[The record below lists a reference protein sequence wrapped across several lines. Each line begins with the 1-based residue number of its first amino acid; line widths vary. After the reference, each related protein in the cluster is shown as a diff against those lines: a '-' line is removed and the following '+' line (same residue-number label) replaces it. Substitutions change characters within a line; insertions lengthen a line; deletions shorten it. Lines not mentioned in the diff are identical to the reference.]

1 LDPDPIKIL
10 IISAAPLEGDI
21 LSDSLGE
28 AGYQVFN
35 SANGKEALEL
45 AHQVQPQMFIL
56 GDPPRGVDPY
66 QLCRQLRNS
75 TRFASVPVLII
86 TNGRT
91 EPFSEQF
98 INAGADGYLP
108 KPVDPRELDFRI
120 KTLLRRTSHY
130 IHANP
135 LTGLPGNPDIELE
148 IHRRLQKGEDLAV
161 AYIDIDYFKSYN
173 DSYGWLAGD
182 NVLRRTAGIILD
194 ASEEISGDSGFVGH
208 LGGDDFI
215 TIMPTRVTEETAR
228 ELIARFD
235 RVVPEFYPKKD
246 LQRGYIIQNDRQGN
260 LFCFPLLSISI
271 AVCTN
276 RHQELL
282 HPGQVA
288 QIGIEL
294 KEQLKTKLGSNYLID
309 RSAMPE

>member
-1 LDPDPIKIL
+1 MDPDPIKIL
-10 IISAAPLEGDI
+10 VISAAPLEGDI

-35 SANGKEALEL
+35 SANGGDALEL

-56 GDPPRGVDPY
+56 GDPPPGGDPY
-66 QLCRQLRNS
+66 QICRQLRNS
-75 TRFASVPVLII
+75 MRFASIPVLIV
-86 TNGRT
+86 TNGGT

-120 KTLLRRTSHY
+120 KTLLRRTKHY
-130 IHANP
+130 IHASP

-148 IHRRLQKGEDLAV
+148 IRRRLQEQEDLAV

-173 DSYGWLAGD
+173 DTYGWLAGD
-182 NVLRRTAGIILD
+182 NVIRRTAGIILD
-194 ASEEISGDSGFVGH
+194 VVERICADTAYIGH

-215 TIMPTRVTEETAR
+215 TIMPTRYAEETAR
-228 ELIARFD
+228 ELIVQFD
-235 RVVPEFYPKKD
+235 REAPAFYPQNDQK
-246 LQRGYIIQNDRQGN
+246 RGYIIQNDRQGN

-271 AVCTN
+271 AICTN
-276 RHQELL
+276 RHNELL

-309 RSAMPE
+309 R